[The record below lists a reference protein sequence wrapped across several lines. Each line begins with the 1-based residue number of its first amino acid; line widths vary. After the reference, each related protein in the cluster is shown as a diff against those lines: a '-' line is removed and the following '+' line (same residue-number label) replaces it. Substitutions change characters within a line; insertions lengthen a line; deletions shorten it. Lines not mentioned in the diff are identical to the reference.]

1 MRKFKLL
8 TKDGYIK
15 PFWEIGKIYDENFI
29 GSGSDYT
36 VGQLQ
41 KHYPQDW
48 QEVFGEEKVQLTETE
63 KIVLIDF
70 LNDHFEDL
78 GEFINGVNTSDQ
90 NYNNLEG
97 RWSYN
102 KISNLIDKI
111 EKL

>member
-1 MRKFKLL
+1 MRKFRLIS
-8 TKDGYIK
+8 KDD
-15 PFWEIGKIYDENFI
+15 IYEPLV
-29 GSGSDYT
+29 
-36 VGQLQ
+36 VGQVYDGSLTPEDWGWSVTF
-41 KHYPQDW
+41 HATMYPKDW
-48 QEVFGEEKVQLTETE
+48 QEVFEEEKVQLTETE

-70 LNDHFEDL
+70 LNEHFEDL